1 MANNI
6 RLESID
12 LCHKSSYDALYGL
25 RLNFT
30 DGVSTELIKTAAY
43 RKDPPKNYKI
53 DQTKRIGKVGARL
66 DEAGEIYGIRF
77 MEENGTKIISIN
89 WVDQGTWVDMD
100 IPNGSSIIGFYCRTT
115 ETNANLNTSTTSAT
129 SGMSSPTKKKPAGG
143 KELKTVQDLGF
154 SLWKWS

>member
-53 DQTKRIGKVGARL
+53 D
-66 DEAGEIYGIRF
+66 
-77 MEENGTKIISIN
+77 
-89 WVDQGTWVDMD
+89 
-100 IPNGSSIIGFYCRTT
+100 
-115 ETNANLNTSTTSAT
+115 
-129 SGMSSPTKKKPAGG
+129 
-143 KELKTVQDLGF
+143 
-154 SLWKWS
+154 

>member
-1 MANNI
+1 MKELLNMANNI

-53 DQTKRIGKVGARL
+53 D
-66 DEAGEIYGIRF
+66 
-77 MEENGTKIISIN
+77 
-89 WVDQGTWVDMD
+89 
-100 IPNGSSIIGFYCRTT
+100 
-115 ETNANLNTSTTSAT
+115 
-129 SGMSSPTKKKPAGG
+129 
-143 KELKTVQDLGF
+143 
-154 SLWKWS
+154 